1 MYDEKNS
8 SVLACTT
15 HFTLGGEYTMHMGH
29 ICSALLCRLTFSS
42 IASGC
47 WLYSW
52 HVRVARTVSYDSN
65 TQLTELRAWHIWFSL
80 NVSVLC
86 IITSACLA
94 RTSVSADGSLSAVRI
109 KMRCTSLFKQQEIF
123 RTICKRPHIN
133 VNIIDVALH
142 IMALLLA
149 CTKQEVMTAQE
160 PPWLWF
166 TLPELG
172 FPMTM
177 DEYQRPI
184 HPEVEDYMRRYVTE
198 K

>member
-1 MYDEKNS
+1 
-8 SVLACTT
+8 
-15 HFTLGGEYTMHMGH
+15 
-29 ICSALLCRLTFSS
+29 
-42 IASGC
+42 
-47 WLYSW
+47 
-52 HVRVARTVSYDSN
+52 
-65 TQLTELRAWHIWFSL
+65 
-80 NVSVLC
+80 
-86 IITSACLA
+86 
-94 RTSVSADGSLSAVRI
+94 
-109 KMRCTSLFKQQEIF
+109 MRCTSLFKQQEIF

-142 IMALLLA
+142 IMALPLA

-160 PPWLWF
+160 PTWLWF